1 MKDLILK
8 YYDVT
13 ICGQVFRKKDKSKV
27 VFSKDNKGYLKA
39 RVYIPE
45 LSKHE
50 DKRKPLRQHRIV
62 AACFL
67 ENYSEQLQV
76 NHKNGVKHDN
86 RVCNLEMVT
95 AKENT
100 RHGWSLEHREKR
112 IELLKKRRDYKGRFG
127 KKKGNKRFDDFI
139 SQTTIFDML

>member
-27 VFSKDNKGYLKA
+27 VFSKDHKGYLKA
-39 RVYIPE
+39 RVYLPE

-67 ENYSEQLQV
+67 DNYSGQLQV
-76 NHKNGVKHDN
+76 NHKNGIKHDN

-100 RHGWSLEHREKR
+100 SHGWRLEHREKR
-112 IELLKKRRDYKGRFG
+112 IELLKKRRDSKGRFV
-127 KKKGNKRFDDFI
+127 KEKRQQAI
-139 SQTTIFDML
+139 

>member
-27 VFSKDNKGYLKA
+27 VFSKDHKGYLKA
-39 RVYIPE
+39 RVYLPE

-67 ENYSEQLQV
+67 DNYSEQLQV
-76 NHKNGVKHDN
+76 NHKNGIKHDN

-95 AKENT
+95 NQQNAL
-100 RHGWSLEHREKR
+100 HGWSLPSKAERVRKLNETRQKNG
-112 IELLKKRRDYKGRFG
+112 KFS
-127 KKKGNKRFDDFI
+127 KKKKL
-139 SQTTIFDML
+139 SQTTIFEML